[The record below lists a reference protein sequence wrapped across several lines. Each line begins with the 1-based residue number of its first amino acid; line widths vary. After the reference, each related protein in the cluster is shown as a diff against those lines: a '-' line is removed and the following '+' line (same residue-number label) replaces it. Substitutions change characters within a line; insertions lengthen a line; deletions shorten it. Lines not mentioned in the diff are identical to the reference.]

1 MGTNSSNLSS
11 TSDIFENAGFI
22 DFVGY
27 KSYIVVQAVGFIYTL
42 VCVYW
47 LVYVLYT
54 LIALIRNRKSLINL
68 SYLNTEHDYKIR
80 IFMHRESILRNSIF
94 LVFLFFEIAHCILI
108 NIFGIPLAFLNF
120 QNIPI
125 PIGPNCTLETGTF
138 LGLAYDNRF
147 GMIIIHI
154 SSILGNVSFSMMIW
168 LFGVSL
174 FQLSFAARN
183 QLRVKGVLHYI
194 LLGLV
199 INLILMVFVLIPYT
213 HLFGTITRSVMDQIS
228 ILIAIYIAKRKFF
241 PAMNSRIIDAF
252 HYNNVRVYL
261 EQKRLLYRYK
271 VLICFLT
278 FTFEIFILKN
288 LIIFNLCVIL
298 DSISWNP
305 CWFHVTLHLPTF
317 DLSQSTNNIL
327 NLTADYLIII
337 VHLTDI
343 VVYINFILVNLTLIY
358 CTTKIYFKRMFCKK
372 KTNCYRYQVLSASL
386 LSATNK

>member
-11 TSDIFENAGFI
+11 TSDIFENAGFL
-22 DFVGY
+22 DSVSNKFY
-27 KSYIVVQAVGFIYTL
+27 FVVQMFGFIYTL
-42 VCVYW
+42 VCVFW
-47 LVYVLYT
+47 LVYVIYK

-80 IFMHRESILRNSIF
+80 IFMHRENILRNSIF
-94 LVFLFFEIAHCILI
+94 LVFLFFELAYCLKI
-108 NIFGIPLAFLNF
+108 NIIGISFTFLNY
-120 QNIPI
+120 QNVSIQI
-125 PIGPNCTLETGTF
+125 APNCTLDTWSF
-138 LGLAYDNRF
+138 LSFAYSNRF
-147 GMIIIHI
+147 GMIIFNV
-154 SSILGNVSFSMMIW
+154 SSHLGDLSFSMMIW

-174 FQLSFAARN
+174 FHLSIAARN
-183 QLRVKGVLHYI
+183 ELRVKSVLHYI

-199 INLILMVFVLIPYT
+199 INLILMVFLLIPYT
-213 HLFGTITRSVMDQIS
+213 SLIGTIAQSVMDQIS

-278 FTFEIFILKN
+278 FTFEIYILKN
-288 LIIFNLCVIL
+288 LIFYNLDIIFG
-298 DSISWNP
+298 SISSNP

-317 DLSQSTNNIL
+317 ELSQSTNNIL
-327 NLTADYLIII
+327 NLIDHYLGII
-337 VHLTDI
+337 VHLIDI

-386 LSATNK
+386 LAATK